1 MSESVNN
8 HASIVTVG
16 NAIVDVIAKAT
27 DQFITEQGM
36 MKNAMNLIDADRA
49 TTLYEAI
56 GPATEVSGGSAANTA
71 VGIS

>member
-1 MSESVNN
+1 LKIKEERCQKSANN

-27 DQFITEQGM
+27 DQFIAEQGM

-49 TTLYEAI
+49 NY
-56 GPATEVSGGSAANTA
+56 A
-71 VGIS
+71 V